1 MTATPESDARQALE
15 LARTAQARF
24 ETIEA
29 AAQQG
34 GLDLDRIAACSESIL
49 GGIHAGP
56 QQENVM
62 WVLEIGTAMLT
73 AVMAVNGEPVPISS
87 QVDPASYAMAVLRDL
102 QAAAGEKGLSWPSLE
117 QAAADAVKQADEDGY
132 NHAET
137 FWALSRA
144 TASCEL
150 GWAKSLAENED
161 SPESGS

>member
-1 MTATPESDARQALE
+1 MTHLPESDARQALE

-29 AAQQG
+29 AAQRD
-34 GLDLDRIAACSESIL
+34 GLDLDRIAACGESIL

-62 WVLEIGTAMLT
+62 WVLEIATAMLT
-73 AVMAVNGEPVPISS
+73 AVMAVSGEPVPISS

-102 QAAAGEKGLSWPSLE
+102 QTAAGEKGLDWADLE
-117 QAAADAVKQADEDGY
+117 QTAADALKQADADGY
-132 NHAET
+132 THPET

-150 GWAKSLAENED
+150 GWAKSLAENEE